1 MYSNMKL
8 RALSTPF
15 CTLSS
20 GTRYSFISAGSTV
33 KGEQV
38 SATMAMAT
46 VVHTRFCRSC
56 TFRLLSS
63 VCSTSCGPMAFA
75 MYPNVLTEARRIAFL
90 CAFSISRSSKQMRI
104 HSLADTCSAPR
115 SAMRPTK
122 SMQFSCTFSWRFLRM
137 GVRRG
142 SRSLMGGCI
151 LDMPMTLT
159 MALSPPMMDP
169 STSGY
174 SSPRYSYSTT
184 PKCAI
189 KASSPHV
196 FITTAMRLMR
206 SAACMRTFADLL
218 FSRHLMVPAIWGR
231 YGLQRMPRA
240 FTAVPNPSS
249 ITAVSVSASCSWNA

>member
-8 RALSTPF
+8 SALSTPF

-20 GTRYSFISAGSTV
+20 GTRYSFIRAGRTV

-46 VVHTRFCRSC
+46 VVQTRFCRSW
-56 TFRLLSS
+56 TLRLLSK
-63 VCSTSCGPMAFA
+63 VWRTSWGPMALA
-75 MYPNVLTEARRIAFL
+75 MYPKVLTEARRIAFL
-90 CAFSISRSSKQMRI
+90 WALSISKSSKQMRI
-104 HSLADTCSAPR
+104 HSLALTCSAPR

-122 SMQFSCTFSWRFLRM
+122 SMQFSCTFSCRFFRM

-142 SRSLMGGCI
+142 RRSLMGGCI

-159 MALSPPMMDP
+159 MALRPPMMLP

-184 PKCAI
+184 PRCAMR
-189 KASSPHV
+189 ASSPHV
-196 FITTAMRLMR
+196 FITTAIRAMR
-206 SAACMRTFADLL
+206 SAACMRTLADLL
-218 FSRHLMVPAIWGR
+218 LRRHLMVPAIWGR
-231 YGLQRMPRA
+231 
-240 FTAVPNPSS
+240 
-249 ITAVSVSASCSWNA
+249 